1 MKGLTAMPE
10 TSRRRLLF
18 GTAAVSAGAV
28 LTACTSN
35 EPKKTETAQSN
46 QPAADD
52 KPGKPVTIGFAG
64 PQADHGWLNAI
75 NENAKS
81 RAAKYSEVTLES
93 TEGSNDTAAQIGQVK
108 TLINKKVD
116 VLVILPADGKAL
128 TQVGLEAMRA
138 GIPVINLDRIFAS
151 PQAYRCWV
159 GGDNYGMGL
168 NAGTYIGEQLK
179 DKAGAKVVELAGID
193 NLELTKQRSQGF
205 ADALKNYPNI
215 KLVARQAADF
225 TVESGQ
231 AKMAQLLQAQ
241 KKFDA
246 LWNHDDDQ
254 GVGALRAI
262 QQAGRDEFLMVGGA
276 GAKSAMDAIK
286 ADDSVLKA
294 TVLYPPTM
302 AASAIDLARA
312 LAQGK
317 GVGGLAEMEI
327 PTNLLSTRPWS
338 PRRTST
344 STCRRASAEPPRRRV
359 LTLLPHPSNDRRG
372 GSPDGP

>member
-1 MKGLTAMPE
+1 MPE
-10 TSRRRLLF
+10 TSRRGLLF
-18 GTAAVSAGAV
+18 GTAAVSAGAL

-35 EPKKTETAQSN
+35 EPKKQEPAAN
-46 QPAADD
+46 NEPAADD
-52 KPGKPVTIGFAG
+52 KPGKRVTIGFAG

-81 RAAKYSEVTLES
+81 RAEKYSEVTLEI
-93 TEGSNDTAAQIGQVK
+93 TEGSNDTAAQIGQVQ

-128 TQVGLEAMRA
+128 TQVGLQAMKA
-138 GIPVINLDRIFAS
+138 GIPVVNLDRIFAS
-151 PQAYRCWV
+151 PQAYRCWI

-168 NAGTYIGEQLK
+168 NAGNYIGEQLK
-179 DKAGAKVVELAGID
+179 DKPNAKVVELAGLD

-215 KLVARQAADF
+215 KRVARQAADF

-262 QQAGRDEFLMVGGA
+262 QQAGRDDFLMVGGA
-276 GAKSAMDAIK
+276 GAKAAMDAIK
-286 ADDSVLKA
+286 ADNSVLKA

-312 LAQGK
+312 LGQGK
-317 GVGGLAEMEI
+317 GVSGMSELEI
-327 PTNLLSTRPWS
+327 P
-338 PRRTST
+338 
-344 STCRRASAEPPRRRV
+344 ASI
-359 LTLLPHPSNDRRG
+359 TLYSAVVTKDNVDDYLPTGFS
-372 GSPDGP
+372 

>member
-1 MKGLTAMPE
+1 MPA
-10 TSRRRLLF
+10 TSRRGLLF
-18 GTAAVSAGAV
+18 GTAAVSAGAL

-35 EPKKTETAQSN
+35 EPKTEK
-46 QPAADD
+46 QPSANVPVADD

-75 NENAKS
+75 NQNAKS
-81 RAAKYSEVTLES
+81 RAERYSDVTLEI
-93 TEGSNDTAAQIGQVK
+93 TEGSNDTAAQIGQVQ

-116 VLVILPADGKAL
+116 VLVVLPADGKAL
-128 TQVGLEAMRA
+128 TQVGLQAMRA
-138 GIPVINLDRIFAS
+138 GIPVVNLDRIFAS
-151 PQAYRCWV
+151 PQAYRCWI

-168 NAGTYIGEQLK
+168 NAGNYIGEQLK
-179 DKAGAKVVELAGID
+179 DKPDAKVIELAGLD
-193 NLELTKQRSQGF
+193 NLELTKQRTQGF
-205 ADALKNYPNI
+205 DDALKNYPNI
-215 KLVARQAADF
+215 KKVARQAADF

-241 KKFDA
+241 SQFDA

-262 QQAGRDEFLMVGGA
+262 AQAGRKDFLMVGGA

-312 LAQGK
+312 LGQGK
-317 GVGGLAEMEI
+317 GIGGMAELEI
-327 PTNLLSTRPWS
+327 P
-338 PRRTST
+338 
-344 STCRRASAEPPRRRV
+344 AS
-359 LTLLPHPSNDRRG
+359 LTLYSAVVTKDNVDQYLPTGFN
-372 GSPDGP
+372 

>member
-1 MKGLTAMPE
+1 MPE

-18 GTAAVSAGAV
+18 GSAAVSAGAL

-35 EPKKTETAQSN
+35 DPKEKDTAAQSN
-46 QPAADD
+46 APAADD

-75 NENAKS
+75 NENARS
-81 RAAKYSEVTLES
+81 RAKKYSEVTLET

-138 GIPVINLDRIFAS
+138 GIPVINLDRVFAS

-179 DKAGAKVVELAGID
+179 DKANAKVVELAGID

-241 KKFDA
+241 KQFDA

-286 ADDSVLKA
+286 AGNSVLKA

-312 LAQGK
+312 LGQAK
-317 GVGGLAEMEI
+317 GVSGLAEMEI
-327 PTNLLSTRPWS
+327 PTNLTLY
-338 PRRTST
+338 
-344 STCRRASAEPPRRRV
+344 SAV
-359 LTLLPHPSNDRRG
+359 VTKDNIDQYLPTGFN
-372 GSPDGP
+372 

>member
-1 MKGLTAMPE
+1 MKGQTVMPE
-10 TSRRRLLF
+10 TSRRGLLF
-18 GTAAVSAGAV
+18 GTAAVTAGAL

-35 EPKKTETAQSN
+35 EPKKTESAANSA
-46 QPAADD
+46 PADD
-52 KPGKPVTIGFAG
+52 KPGKAVTIGFAG

-75 NENAKS
+75 NVNAKS
-81 RAAKYSEVTLES
+81 RAETYSDVTLEI

-128 TQVGLEAMRA
+128 TQVGLEAMKA
-138 GIPVINLDRIFAS
+138 GIPVVNLDRIFAS

-168 NAGTYIGEQLK
+168 NAGHYIGEQLK
-179 DKAGAKVVELAGID
+179 DKPNAKVVELAGID

-205 ADALKNYPNI
+205 ADALKNYSNI

-241 KKFDA
+241 KQFDA

-262 QQAGRDEFLMVGGA
+262 EQAGRDEFIMVGGA

-286 ADDSVLKA
+286 ADNSVIKA

-312 LAQGK
+312 LGQSK
-317 GVGGLAEMEI
+317 GISGLSEMEI
-327 PTNLLSTRPWS
+327 PTS
-338 PRRTST
+338 
-344 STCRRASAEPPRRRV
+344 
-359 LTLLPHPSNDRRG
+359 LTLYSAVVTKDNIDQYLPTGFN
-372 GSPDGP
+372 

>member
-1 MKGLTAMPE
+1 MKGQTVMPE
-10 TSRRRLLF
+10 TSRRGLLF
-18 GTAAVSAGAV
+18 GTAAVSAGAL

-35 EPKKTETAQSN
+35 EPKKTESAANSA
-46 QPAADD
+46 PADD
-52 KPGKPVTIGFAG
+52 KPGKAVTIGFAG

-75 NENAKS
+75 NVNAKS
-81 RAAKYSEVTLES
+81 RAETYSDVTLEI

-116 VLVILPADGKAL
+116 VLVVLPADGKAL
-128 TQVGLEAMRA
+128 TQVGLEAMKA
-138 GIPVINLDRIFAS
+138 GIPVVNLDRIFAS

-168 NAGTYIGEQLK
+168 NAGHYIGEQLK
-179 DKAGAKVVELAGID
+179 DKPNAKVVELAGID

-205 ADALKNYPNI
+205 ADALKNYSNI

-241 KKFDA
+241 KQFDA

-262 QQAGRDEFLMVGGA
+262 KQAGRDEFIMVGGA

-286 ADDSVLKA
+286 ADDSVIKA

-312 LAQGK
+312 LGQSK
-317 GVGGLAEMEI
+317 GVSGLSEMEI
-327 PTNLLSTRPWS
+327 PTS
-338 PRRTST
+338 
-344 STCRRASAEPPRRRV
+344 
-359 LTLLPHPSNDRRG
+359 LTLYSAVVTKDNIDQYLPTGFN
-372 GSPDGP
+372 

>member
-1 MKGLTAMPE
+1 MPE
-10 TSRRRLLF
+10 IPATSRRGLLL
-18 GTAAVSAGAV
+18 GTAAVSAGAL

-35 EPKKTETAQSN
+35 EPSNSKSGDTAAN
-46 QPAADD
+46 NAPAADD
-52 KPGKPVTIGFAG
+52 RPGKPLTIGFAG

-75 NENAKS
+75 NENAKE
-81 RAAKYSEVTLES
+81 RAKKYSEVTLEI
-93 TEGSNDTAAQIGQVK
+93 TEGSNDTAAQIGQIQ

-128 TQVGLEAMRA
+128 TQVGLQAMKA
-138 GIPVINLDRIFAS
+138 GIPVINLDRVFAS
-151 PQAYRCWV
+151 PQAYRCWI

-168 NAGTYIGEQLK
+168 NAGRYIGEQLK
-179 DKAGAKVVELAGID
+179 DKPDAKVVELAGMD
-193 NLELTKQRSQGF
+193 NLELTKQRTQGF
-205 ADALKNYPNI
+205 DDALKNYPNI
-215 KLVARQAADF
+215 KKVARQAADF

-241 KKFDA
+241 KQFDA

-262 QQAGRDEFLMVGGA
+262 QQAARSDFLMVGGA

-286 ADDSVLKA
+286 ADSGVLKA

-312 LAQGK
+312 LGQGK
-317 GVGGLAEMEI
+317 GVGGLAELEI
-327 PTNLLSTRPWS
+327 P
-338 PRRTST
+338 
-344 STCRRASAEPPRRRV
+344 ASI
-359 LTLLPHPSNDRRG
+359 TLYSAVVTKENVDEYLPTGFS
-372 GSPDGP
+372 

>member
-1 MKGLTAMPE
+1 MPE
-10 TSRRRLLF
+10 TSRRGLLF
-18 GTAAVSAGAV
+18 GTAAVSAGAL

-35 EPKKTETAQSN
+35 EPKKTESAAHSA
-46 QPAADD
+46 PADD
-52 KPGKPVTIGFAG
+52 KPGKAVTIGFAG

-75 NENAKS
+75 NVNAKS
-81 RAAKYSEVTLES
+81 RAERYSDVTLET

-116 VLVILPADGKAL
+116 VLVVLPADGKAL

-138 GIPVINLDRIFAS
+138 GIPVVNLDRIFAS

-168 NAGTYIGEQLK
+168 NAGHYIGEQLK
-179 DKAGAKVVELAGID
+179 DKPNAKVVELAGID

-205 ADALKNYPNI
+205 ADALKNYSNI

-241 KKFDA
+241 KQFDA

-262 QQAGRDEFLMVGGA
+262 EQAGRDEFIMVGGA

-312 LAQGK
+312 LGQSK
-317 GVGGLAEMEI
+317 GVSGLSEMEI
-327 PTNLLSTRPWS
+327 PTS
-338 PRRTST
+338 
-344 STCRRASAEPPRRRV
+344 
-359 LTLLPHPSNDRRG
+359 LTLYSAVVTKDNIDQYLPTGFN
-372 GSPDGP
+372 

>member
-1 MKGLTAMPE
+1 MPE
-10 TSRRRLLF
+10 FSVPSRRGLLF

-28 LTACTSN
+28 LTGCTSN
-35 EPKKTETAQSN
+35 EPSKKESN
-46 QPAADD
+46 PAPADAPVSDD

-75 NENAKS
+75 NDNAKQ
-81 RAAKYSEVTLES
+81 RAKKYSDVTLEI
-93 TEGSNDTAAQIGQVK
+93 TEGSNDTAAQIGQVQ

-128 TQVGLEAMRA
+128 TRIGLEAMKA

-151 PQAYRCWV
+151 PQAYRCWI

-168 NAGTYIGEQLK
+168 NAGNYIGERLK
-179 DKAGAKVVELAGID
+179 DKPDAKVVELAGVD
-193 NLELTKQRSQGF
+193 NLELTKQRTQGF
-205 ADALKNYPNI
+205 DDALKNYPNI
-215 KLVARQAADF
+215 RKVARQAADF

-241 KKFDA
+241 SDFDA

-262 QQAGRDEFLMVGGA
+262 AQAGRKDFLMVGGA

-302 AASAIDLARA
+302 SASAVDIARA
-312 LAQGK
+312 VAQGK
-317 GVGGLAEMEI
+317 GVGGMAEMEI
-327 PTNLLSTRPWS
+327 P
-338 PRRTST
+338 
-344 STCRRASAEPPRRRV
+344 ASI
-359 LTLLPHPSNDRRG
+359 TLYSAVVTKDNVDQYLPTG
-372 GSPDGP
+372 FI

>member
-1 MKGLTAMPE
+1 MSQL
-10 TSRRRLLF
+10 TSRRGLLF
-18 GTAAVSAGAV
+18 GTAAVSAGA
-28 LTACTSN
+28 LLAGCTSN
-35 EPKKTETAQSN
+35 EPKEEEERAADS

-52 KPGKPVTIGFAG
+52 KPGKQVTIGFAG

-81 RAAKYSEVTLES
+81 RAEKYEDVTLEI
-93 TEGSNDTAAQIGQVK
+93 TEGSNDTAAQIGQIE

-128 TQVGLEAMRA
+128 TQVGLKAMRA
-138 GIPVINLDRIFAS
+138 GIPVINLDRIFNT
-151 PQAYRCWV
+151 PQAYRCWI

-168 NAGTYIGEQLK
+168 NAGHYIGEKLK
-179 DKAGAKVVELAGID
+179 DKSDARVIELAGLD

-205 ADALKNYPNI
+205 DDALKNYPNI
-215 KLVARQAADF
+215 RKVARQAAEF

-241 KKFDA
+241 SKFDA

-262 QQAGRDEFLMVGGA
+262 EQAGRDDFLMVGGA
-276 GAKSAMDAIK
+276 GALSAFQAIE
-286 ADDSVLKA
+286 ADDGVLKA
-294 TVLYPPTM
+294 TVLYPPSM

-312 LAQGK
+312 LGQGK
-317 GVGGLAEMEI
+317 GIGGLAEFEI
-327 PTNLLSTRPWS
+327 P
-338 PRRTST
+338 
-344 STCRRASAEPPRRRV
+344 AS
-359 LTLLPHPSNDRRG
+359 LTLYSAVVDKTNIEQYMSTG
-372 GSPDGP
+372 FK

>member
-1 MKGLTAMPE
+1 MPE

-18 GTAAVSAGAV
+18 GTAAVSAGAL

-35 EPKKTETAQSN
+35 DPKTEDTAKSTGA
-46 QPAADD
+46 AADN

-75 NENAKS
+75 NENATS
-81 RAAKYSEVTLES
+81 RAATYSEVTLET

-138 GIPVINLDRIFAS
+138 GIPVVNLDRVFAS

-179 DKAGAKVVELAGID
+179 GKTGAKVVELAGID

-205 ADALKNYPNI
+205 ADALKNYSNI
-215 KLVARQAADF
+215 ELVARQAADF

-241 KKFDA
+241 KKIDA
-246 LWNHDDDQ
+246 VWNHDDDQ

-286 ADDSVLKA
+286 ADNSVLKA

-317 GVGGLAEMEI
+317 GVGGLAELEI
-327 PTNLLSTRPWS
+327 PTSITLY
-338 PRRTST
+338 
-344 STCRRASAEPPRRRV
+344 SAVVTKENIEQY
-359 LTLLPHPSNDRRG
+359 LPTGFS
-372 GSPDGP
+372 

>member
-1 MKGLTAMPE
+1 MKGQTVMPE
-10 TSRRRLLF
+10 TSRRGLLF
-18 GTAAVSAGAV
+18 GTAAVSAGAL

-35 EPKKTETAQSN
+35 EPKKTESAANSA
-46 QPAADD
+46 PADD
-52 KPGKPVTIGFAG
+52 KPGKAVTIGFAG

-75 NENAKS
+75 NVNAKS
-81 RAAKYSEVTLES
+81 RAETYSDVTLEI

-128 TQVGLEAMRA
+128 TQVGLEAMKA
-138 GIPVINLDRIFAS
+138 GIPVVNLDRIFAS

-168 NAGTYIGEQLK
+168 NAGHYIGEQLK
-179 DKAGAKVVELAGID
+179 DKPNAKVVELAGID

-205 ADALKNYPNI
+205 ADALKNYSNI

-241 KKFDA
+241 KQFDA

-262 QQAGRDEFLMVGGA
+262 KQAGRDEFIMVGGA

-286 ADDSVLKA
+286 ADNSVIKA

-312 LAQGK
+312 LGQSK
-317 GVGGLAEMEI
+317 GVSGLSEMEI
-327 PTNLLSTRPWS
+327 PTS
-338 PRRTST
+338 
-344 STCRRASAEPPRRRV
+344 
-359 LTLLPHPSNDRRG
+359 LTLYSAVVTKDNIDQYLPTGFN
-372 GSPDGP
+372 

>member
-1 MKGLTAMPE
+1 MKGQTVMPE
-10 TSRRRLLF
+10 TSRRGLLF
-18 GTAAVSAGAV
+18 GTAAVSAGAL

-35 EPKKTETAQSN
+35 EPKKTESAANSA
-46 QPAADD
+46 PADD
-52 KPGKPVTIGFAG
+52 KPGKAVTIGFAG

-75 NENAKS
+75 NVNAKS
-81 RAAKYSEVTLES
+81 RAETYSDVTLEI

-116 VLVILPADGKAL
+116 VLVVLPADGKAL

-138 GIPVINLDRIFAS
+138 GIPVVNLDRIFAS

-168 NAGTYIGEQLK
+168 NAGHYIGEQLK
-179 DKAGAKVVELAGID
+179 DKANAKVVELAGID

-205 ADALKNYPNI
+205 ADALKNYSNI

-241 KKFDA
+241 KQFDA

-262 QQAGRDEFLMVGGA
+262 EQAGRDEFIMVGGA

-286 ADDSVLKA
+286 AGDSVIKA

-312 LAQGK
+312 LGQGK
-317 GVGGLAEMEI
+317 GVGGLSEMEI
-327 PTNLLSTRPWS
+327 PTS
-338 PRRTST
+338 
-344 STCRRASAEPPRRRV
+344 
-359 LTLLPHPSNDRRG
+359 LTLYSAVVTKDNIDQYLPTGFN
-372 GSPDGP
+372 